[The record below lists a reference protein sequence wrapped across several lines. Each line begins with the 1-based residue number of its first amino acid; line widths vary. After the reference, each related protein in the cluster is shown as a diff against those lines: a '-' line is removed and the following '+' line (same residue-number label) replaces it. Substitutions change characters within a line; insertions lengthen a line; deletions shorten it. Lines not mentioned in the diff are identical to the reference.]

1 MLKVSIFICVVRK
14 EREFNAEE
22 KCTWDLEGKSRKT
35 ICSEGCSALE
45 VTLSIS
51 NVLKFKANIIKDI
64 KLLHVP
70 LNTLSRVFVGSRSA
84 SVSLMRPLFLEK
96 GICFLREG

>member
-1 MLKVSIFICVVRK
+1 MQKRSALGTWKGK
-14 EREFNAEE
+14 AERP
-22 KCTWDLEGKSRKT
+22 
-35 ICSEGCSALE
+35 SEGCSALE

-51 NVLKFKANIIKDI
+51 NDLKFKANIIKDI